1 MYSRSA
7 SMSSRYFLSAGQPV
21 PPADSSHVAAPQ
33 IALPWIVRLR
43 YGMAVGQIVTALF
56 VRFALSVDIPLAAIA
71 IAPALVGAS
80 NLWLAARVRHP
91 DVDRRIAT
99 STLVASA
106 FVLDTFCLTFLL
118 MLSGGPTNPFSLLYL
133 VHITLSA
140 IILTKRWTWL
150 LGALSTLCFGLLFRV
165 YRPIPV
171 LEMHH
176 PADGTNLHLIGMW
189 IGFGVAAVLVASFSG
204 KISELLRQHENSLL
218 LMQAELA
225 KRDRLASLATLAA
238 GAAHELN
245 TPLGTIAVV
254 ARELEVFA
262 TNTARSSS
270 YTNDAVAEDS
280 RLIRTEV
287 DRCREILWRMS
298 VQGAQPAAHAS
309 ESVSA
314 RELLDDVSR
323 EIQQPGRVEI
333 SFTGQSVALT
343 VPRRAVAQALI
354 ALTRN
359 ALEASA
365 PDAAVRVV
373 ARRAGER
380 FQFVVSDNGRG
391 MAPGTLRRIGEPF
404 FTTKEPGKGMGLGTF
419 LVRTLAEQLG
429 GRLTFESTPQ
439 TGTLATFELPLC

>member
-1 MYSRSA
+1 VSA
-7 SMSSRYFLSAGQPV
+7 NQLVPQTDLSN
-21 PPADSSHVAAPQ
+21 VAAPQ

-43 YGMAVGQIVTALF
+43 YGMAIGQIVTALF
-56 VRFALSVDIPLAAIA
+56 VRFALSVDIPLGAIA

-80 NLWLAARVRHP
+80 NLWLAERVRHP
-91 DVDRRIAT
+91 DVSRRIAT
-99 STLVASA
+99 STLVAWA
-106 FVLDTFCLTFLL
+106 FVLDTLCLTFLL

-150 LGALSTLCFGLLFRV
+150 LGALSTLCFGLLFWV

-189 IGFGVAAVLVASFSG
+189 IGFGVAAVLVALFSG

-218 LMQAELA
+218 QMQTELA

-254 ARELEVFA
+254 ARELELFA
-262 TNTARSSS
+262 TNTAR
-270 YTNDAVAEDS
+270 NDAVAEDS

-309 ESVSA
+309 ESVDA

-333 SFTGQSVALT
+333 AFPGQPMALT
-343 VPRRAVAQALI
+343 VPRRAVAQALV

-365 PDAAVRVV
+365 PDSMVRVV
-373 ARRAGER
+373 ARQEGER
-380 FQFVVSDNGRG
+380 FQFVVSDNGKG
-391 MAPGTLRRIGEPF
+391 MSPGTLRRIGEPF

-439 TGTLATFELPLC
+439 IGTLAIFELPLFLQPEALHAD

>member
-1 MYSRSA
+1 M
-7 SMSSRYFLSAGQPV
+7 
-21 PPADSSHVAAPQ
+21 
-33 IALPWIVRLR
+33 RLR
-43 YGMAVGQIVTALF
+43 YGMALGQVATALF
-56 VRFALSVDIPLAAIA
+56 VRYALGVDIPLGALA

-80 NLWLAARVRHP
+80 NLLLATRIAHP
-91 DVDRRIAT
+91 DISHKVAT
-99 STLVASA
+99 STLVAWA
-106 FVLDTFCLTFLL
+106 FVLDTVSLTFLL

-140 IILTKRWTWL
+140 IILTKRWTWV
-150 LGALSTLCFGLLFRV
+150 LGALSTLCFGLLFRI
-165 YRPIPV
+165 YRPIPE

-176 PADGTNLHLIGMW
+176 PADGTSLHLTGMW
-189 IGFGVAAVLVASFSG
+189 IGFGVAAFLVALFSG
-204 KISELLRQHENSLL
+204 KISELLRQHEDSLL
-218 LMQAELA
+218 RMQIELA
-225 KRDRLASLATLAA
+225 KRDRLASLGTLAA

-254 ARELEVFA
+254 ARELELFA
-262 TNTARSSS
+262 TNTAR
-270 YTNDAVAEDS
+270 NEEIAEDS

-298 VQGAQPAAHAS
+298 VQGAQPAAQAS
-309 ESVSA
+309 ESVDA
-314 RELLDDVSR
+314 GELLADVCS
-323 EIQQPGRVEI
+323 EIQQPDRLRVELA
-333 SFTGQSVALT
+333 FPDQAVPLT

-365 PDAAVRVV
+365 PDSAVHVI
-373 ARRAGER
+373 ARQAGER
-380 FQFVVSDNGRG
+380 FQFLVSDNGKG
-391 MAPGTLRRIGEPF
+391 MSPNTLRRIGEPF

-439 TGTLATFELPLC
+439 AGTLATFELPMLPLSPTPEAVHAE

>member
-1 MYSRSA
+1 MNSRTLVSA
-7 SMSSRYFLSAGQPV
+7 SQPV
-21 PPADSSHVAAPQ
+21 PQADLSHVAAPQ

-43 YGMAVGQIVTALF
+43 YGMAIGQIAAALF
-56 VRFALSVDIPLAAIA
+56 VRYLLGVDIPLGALA

-80 NLWLAARVRHP
+80 NLLLAARVRHP
-91 DVDRRIAT
+91 GVSRWIAT
-99 STLVASA
+99 SPLVAWA
-106 FVLDTFCLTFLL
+106 FVLDTLCLTLLL
-118 MLSGGPTNPFSLLYL
+118 MLAGGPTNPFSLLYL

-165 YRPIPV
+165 YRPIPA

-176 PADGTNLHLIGMW
+176 PEDGANLHLIGMW
-189 IGFGVAAVLVASFSG
+189 IGFGVAAVLVAVFSG

-254 ARELEVFA
+254 ARELELFA
-262 TNTARSSS
+262 TNTVL
-270 YTNDAVAEDS
+270 NDAVAEDS

-298 VQGAQPAAHAS
+298 VQGAQPAAQAS
-309 ESVSA
+309 ESVEA
-314 RELLDDVSR
+314 AELLADVCR
-323 EIQQPGRVEI
+323 EIQQPARLHVEVSQRVP
-333 SFTGQSVALT
+333 LT

-359 ALEASA
+359 
-365 PDAAVRVV
+365 
-373 ARRAGER
+373 
-380 FQFVVSDNGRG
+380 
-391 MAPGTLRRIGEPF
+391 
-404 FTTKEPGKGMGLGTF
+404 
-419 LVRTLAEQLG
+419 
-429 GRLTFESTPQ
+429 
-439 TGTLATFELPLC
+439 

>member
-1 MYSRSA
+1 
-7 SMSSRYFLSAGQPV
+7 MSSSQPV
-21 PPADSSHVAAPQ
+21 PEAAPQ

-43 YGMAVGQIVTALF
+43 YGMAIGQIVTALF
-56 VRFALSVDIPLAAIA
+56 VRYVLSVDIPLAAIA
-71 IAPALVGAS
+71 VAPVLIGAS
-80 NLWLAARVRHP
+80 NLLLAARVRHP
-91 DVDRRIAT
+91 DVSRRIAT
-99 STLVASA
+99 SALVAWA
-106 FVLDTFCLTFLL
+106 FVLDTVCLTFLL

-150 LGALSTLCFGLLFRV
+150 LGALSTLCFGLLFRI
-165 YRPIPV
+165 YRPIPA

-176 PADGTNLHLIGMW
+176 PTDGTNLHLIGMW
-189 IGFGVAAVLVASFSG
+189 IGFGVAAVLVALFSG

-218 LMQAELA
+218 HMEAELA

-245 TPLGTIAVV
+245 TPLATIAVV
-254 ARELEVFA
+254 AKELELFA
-262 TNTARSSS
+262 TNTMP
-270 YTNDAVAEDS
+270 NEAVADDS

-298 VQGAQPAAHAS
+298 VQGAQPAAHAA
-309 ESVSA
+309 ESVAAS
-314 RELLDDVSR
+314 ELLDDVCR
-323 EIQQPGRVEI
+323 EIQQTARVEI
-333 SFTGQSVALT
+333 SFPTQPVALI

-365 PDAAVRVV
+365 PDSGVRVLG
-373 ARRAGER
+373 RQAGEY
-380 FQFVVSDNGRG
+380 FQFVVTDQGKG
-391 MAPGTLRRIGEPF
+391 MTPDTLRRIGEPF

-439 TGTLATFELPLC
+439 TGTLATFELPLFANQKAVHAE

>member
-1 MYSRSA
+1 MNRS
-7 SMSSRYFLSAGQPV
+7 LVSATQQPV
-21 PPADSSHVAAPQ
+21 PPTDLSHVAAPQ

-43 YGMAVGQIVTALF
+43 YGMAIGQIVTALF
-56 VRFALSVDIPLAAIA
+56 VRFALGVNIPMGAIA

-91 DVDRRIAT
+91 DVPRRIVTA
-99 STLVASA
+99 TLVAWA
-106 FVLDTFCLTFLL
+106 FVLDTLCLTFLL
-118 MLSGGPTNPFSLLYL
+118 MLAGGPTNPFSLLYL

-165 YRPIPV
+165 YRPIPA

-176 PADGTNLHLIGMW
+176 PEDGTNLHLIGMW
-189 IGFGVAAVLVASFSG
+189 IGFGVAAVLVALFSG

-254 ARELEVFA
+254 ARELELFA
-262 TNTARSSS
+262 TNTAL
-270 YTNDAVAEDS
+270 NDAVAEDS

-309 ESVSA
+309 ESVDA
-314 RELLDDVSR
+314 RDLLDDVSR
-323 EIQQPGRVEI
+323 EIQQPGRLKVDM
-333 SFTGQSVALT
+333 SFPGQPVSLT

-365 PDAAVRVV
+365 PDSTVRVM
-373 ARRAGER
+373 ARQTGER
-380 FQFVVSDNGRG
+380 FQFVVSDNGKG
-391 MAPGTLRRIGEPF
+391 MSPGTLRRIGEPF

-439 TGTLATFELPLC
+439 AGTMATLELPL

>member
-1 MYSRSA
+1 MSA
-7 SMSSRYFLSAGQPV
+7 SLRVSQPDLSN
-21 PPADSSHVAAPQ
+21 VAAPQ

-43 YGMAVGQIVTALF
+43 YGMAIGQIVTALF
-56 VRFALSVDIPLAAIA
+56 VRFALSVDIPLGAIA

-80 NLWLAARVRHP
+80 NLWLAARVRNP
-91 DVDRRIAT
+91 DVSRRIAT
-99 STLVASA
+99 STLVAWA
-106 FVLDTFCLTFLL
+106 FVLDTVCLTFLL
-118 MLSGGPTNPFSLLYL
+118 MLAGGPTNPFSLLYL

-140 IILTKRWTWL
+140 IILTKQWTWL
-150 LGALSTLCFGLLFRV
+150 LGALSTLCFGLLFRT
-165 YRPIPV
+165 YRPIPA
-171 LEMHH
+171 LEMHR

-189 IGFGVAAVLVASFSG
+189 IGFGVAAVLVALFSG

-254 ARELEVFA
+254 ARELELFA
-262 TNTARSSS
+262 TNTARNLF
-270 YTNDAVAEDS
+270 YTNEAVAEDS

-309 ESVSA
+309 ESVDA
-314 RELLDDVSR
+314 GELLDDVCR

-333 SFTGQSVALT
+333 SFPGQPVALT

-365 PDAAVRVV
+365 PDSAVRVI
-373 ARRAGER
+373 ARQAGER
-380 FQFVVSDNGRG
+380 FQFVVSDHGKG
-391 MAPGTLRRIGEPF
+391 MSPGTLRRIGEPF

-439 TGTLATFELPLC
+439 AGTLAIFELPLLLKPEAVHAECG

>member
-1 MYSRSA
+1 MTA
-7 SMSSRYFLSAGQPV
+7 NQPV
-21 PPADSSHVAAPQ
+21 PEAAPQ

-43 YGMAVGQIVTALF
+43 YGMALGQIATALF
-56 VRFALSVDIPLAAIA
+56 VRYVLHVELPLGLLL
-71 IAPALVGAS
+71 IAPALVAAS
-80 NLWLAARVRHP
+80 NLLLTA
-91 DVDRRIAT
+91 RIAVPT
-99 STLVASA
+99 AALVAWA
-106 FVLDTFCLTFLL
+106 FVLDTFCLTYLL

-140 IILTKRWTWL
+140 MILTKRWTWA
-150 LGALSTLCFGLLFRV
+150 LGALSTLCFGLLFRI

-176 PADGTNLHLIGMW
+176 PADGTNLHLTGMW
-189 IGFGVAAVLVASFSG
+189 IGFGVAAFLVAVFSG
-204 KISELLRQHENSLL
+204 KISELLRQHEDSLL
-218 LMQAELA
+218 RMQGELA
-225 KRDRLASLATLAA
+225 KRDRLASLATLSA

-245 TPLGTIAVV
+245 TPLATIAVV
-254 ARELEVFA
+254 ARELELFA
-262 TNTARSSS
+262 TNTAR
-270 YTNDAVAEDS
+270 NEAIAEDS

-309 ESVSA
+309 EPVDA
-314 RELLDDVSR
+314 GDLLADVSR
-323 EIQQPGRVEI
+323 EIQQPERLEI
-333 SFTGQSVALT
+333 ETAGSPVTLT

-365 PDAAVRVV
+365 PDSAVRVT
-373 ARRAGER
+373 ARQAGQQ
-380 FQFVVSDNGRG
+380 FQFVISDHGKG
-391 MAPGTLRRIGEPF
+391 MSAQTLRRIGEPF

-429 GRLTFESTPQ
+429 GRLTFESNLQ
-439 TGTLATFELPLC
+439 TGTRATLELPLAGR

>member
-1 MYSRSA
+1 
-7 SMSSRYFLSAGQPV
+7 MSPAPPV
-21 PPADSSHVAAPQ
+21 PEAAPQ

-43 YGMAVGQIVTALF
+43 YGMALGQIATALF
-56 VRFALSVDIPLAAIA
+56 VRYALGIDLPIGAFA
-71 IAPALVGAS
+71 IAPALVAAS
-80 NLWLAARVRHP
+80 NLLLAARSARP
-91 DVDRRIAT
+91 GQSRRIAT
-99 STLVASA
+99 STLVAWA
-106 FVLDTFCLTFLL
+106 FVLDTLCLTFLL

-165 YRPIPV
+165 YRPIPA

-176 PADGTNLHLIGMW
+176 AEDGANLHLIGMW
-189 IGFGVAAVLVASFSG
+189 IGFGVAAALVALFSG

-218 LMQAELA
+218 RMEAELA
-225 KRDRLASLATLAA
+225 RRDRLASLATLSA

-254 ARELEVFA
+254 ARELELYA
-262 TNTARSSS
+262 TNTAR
-270 YTNDAVAEDS
+270 NEAIAEDS

-298 VQGAQPAAHAS
+298 AQGAQPAAQAA
-309 ESVSA
+309 EAVA
-314 RELLDDVSR
+314 PGELLDDVCR
-323 EIQQPGRVEI
+323 EIQQPERLRVEV
-333 SFTGQSVALT
+333 STGQPMTLT
-343 VPRRAVAQALI
+343 IPRRAVAQALI

-359 ALEASA
+359 ALEASGPGA
-365 PDAAVRVV
+365 PVRVLG
-373 ARRAGER
+373 RHTGDR
-380 FQFVVSDNGRG
+380 FQFVVADYGNG
-391 MAPGTLRRIGEPF
+391 MSPNTLRRIGEPF

-429 GRLTFESTPQ
+429 GRLTFESSPL
-439 TGTLATFELPLC
+439 TGTLATFELPLGLKNAE

>member
-1 MYSRSA
+1 MSRSPVND
-7 SMSSRYFLSAGQPV
+7 LSQ
-21 PPADSSHVAAPQ
+21 VAAPQ

-43 YGMAVGQIVTALF
+43 YGMAIGQIVTALF
-56 VRFALSVDIPLAAIA
+56 VRYILGVNIPMAAIA

-91 DVDRRIAT
+91 DLPRTIAT
-99 STLVASA
+99 ATLVAWA
-106 FVLDTFCLTFLL
+106 FILDTLCLTFLL
-118 MLSGGPTNPFSLLYL
+118 MLAGGPTNPFSLLYL

-150 LGALSTLCFGLLFRV
+150 LGALSTLCFGLLFRI
-165 YRPIPV
+165 YRPIPA

-176 PADGTNLHLIGMW
+176 PEDGTNLHLIGMW
-189 IGFGVAAVLVASFSG
+189 IGFGVAAVLVALFSG

-218 LMQAELA
+218 LMQEELA

-254 ARELEVFA
+254 ARELELFA
-262 TNTARSSS
+262 TNTVR
-270 YTNDAVAEDS
+270 NDAVAEDS

-309 ESVSA
+309 ESVNA
-314 RELLDDVSR
+314 RDLLDDVSR
-323 EIQQPGRVEI
+323 EIQQPGRLEVDI
-333 SFTGQSVALT
+333 SFPSQPVSLT

-365 PDAAVRVV
+365 PDSTVRVI
-373 ARRAGER
+373 ARQAGER
-380 FQFVVSDNGRG
+380 FQFVVSDHGKG
-391 MAPGTLRRIGEPF
+391 MSPGTLRRIGEPF

-439 TGTLATFELPLC
+439 AGTLATFELPL